1 MSDQITSAAFIVI
14 HSLLKKKTESK
25 NRKRRRFW
33 ETPVLQSR
41 KIYSGTQLLADFTL
55 QDTGHFKNFCRMS
68 SEDFEV
74 LINLIGHKIV
84 KKDTNY
90 RNAIPVKERLSVT
103 LRYLATGDSYTSLMY
118 LFKISKQCISLIVP
132 EVCQAIIEVLH
143 DYVKVCFILIQ
154 ILIKSVI

>member
-1 MSDQITSAAFIVI
+1 MSDQINSAAFIVI

-74 LINLIGHKIV
+74 P
-84 KKDTNY
+84 TN
-90 RNAIPVKERLSVT
+90 
-103 LRYLATGDSYTSLMY
+103 
-118 LFKISKQCISLIVP
+118 
-132 EVCQAIIEVLH
+132 
-143 DYVKVCFILIQ
+143 
-154 ILIKSVI
+154 